1 MKGLLGFICMIYTYI
16 WGWMHV
22 KDGSLNLK
30 TWMWISTG
38 AIVLGIILNIIAQ
51 DLGERHIQ
59 CPGRIAVRTLPFLRS
74 LHRIPDNRI
83 TRRKSSYYYSRG
95 SFFIHMLIS

>member
-1 MKGLLGFICMIYTYI
+1 MLAYIGSILAWVAGIVVLVKLFQKEGFLKGLLGFICMIYTYI

-30 TWMWISTG
+30 TWMWIWTG

-51 DLGERHIQ
+51 ASANVTASVLDALQ
-59 CPGRIAVRTLPFLRS
+59 Q
-74 LHRIPDNRI
+74 
-83 TRRKSSYYYSRG
+83 
-95 SFFIHMLIS
+95 